1 MASRAEVIQDWAD
14 VPEGVTLTFERGRMD
29 KALNEIVLG
38 DRPAKLP
45 ASFSA
50 SASPATIEGRT
61 AKQVKDDVDT
71 ISKELWISPQQA
83 EVLLVAAK
91 GDLAGAL
98 QRGVQPPPNWPK

>member
-1 MASRAEVIQDWAD
+1 MAARSEIIQDWAD
-14 VPEGVTLTFERGRMD
+14 VPEGTTLTFERGRMD
-29 KALNEIVLG
+29 KALQDIVIG
-38 DRPAKLP
+38 DRPARLP

-50 SASPATIEGRT
+50 SASTAAIEGRT
-61 AKQVKDDVDT
+61 TKQVKDDVDT

-91 GDLAGAL
+91 GDLATAL